1 VKITLPELR
10 RLLPHRYPILLVD
23 RVLDVVPGE
32 HIRTVKAVTGNE
44 PWYADLGDEVTDEEL
59 AYPSTLLV
67 ESWAQSAGVL
77 AVLTAGGPEV
87 LRDKVM
93 LLGSVSGVDFHG
105 PVQPGDLVEHRISL
119 HRVMGETMIFHG
131 ESLVAGRTV
140 VTVATAVMALRPAE
154 QLRPEKAGVIS
165 GGIPA

>member
-1 VKITLPELR
+1 MNVTLPQLR

-32 HIRTVKAVTGNE
+32 HIATVKAVTCNE

-77 AVLTAGGPEV
+77 AMLTAGGPEA

-93 LLGSVSGVDFHG
+93 LLGSVSGVDFHE
-105 PVQPGDLVEHRISL
+105 PVYPGDVVEHRIGL
-119 HRVMGETMIFHG
+119 RRDMGETMIFDG

-140 VTVATAVMALRPAE
+140 VTVTSAVMAFRPAE

>member
-1 VKITLPELR
+1 MITRSELR

-23 RVLDVVPGE
+23 RVLEVVPGE
-32 HIRTVKAVTGNE
+32 RITTVKAVTCNE

-77 AVLTAGGPEV
+77 ATLTVGGTEA
-87 LRDKVM
+87 LHDKVM

-105 PVQPGDLVEHRISL
+105 PVLPGDVVEHRIGL
-119 HRVMGETMIFHG
+119 HRVMGETMIFQG
-131 ESLVAGRTV
+131 ESRVAGRTV
-140 VTVATAVMALRPAE
+140 VTVTNAVMAFRPAD
-154 QLRPEKAGVIS
+154 QLRPEKAGVI
-165 GGIPA
+165 GEGIPA